1 MRCREPSPL
10 GYVPL
15 AMEPQRDSSADAVRR
30 PLGSG
35 ARSKRTPLKW
45 TPQKWT
51 LGAAATAVLGA
62 GLIFPPA
69 AAGPR
74 SGAGSAFATQQE
86 DVQAAFA
93 KGGLIVDIDAKTVAF
108 PADIEVRHDNLE
120 YLLVNPHGA
129 VHEALF
135 VTPTDASLL
144 AAAFLAVGAEA
155 GSNVVYTAVDPPPTQ
170 DEVRAGARTHDVEI
184 PRGKPIYLHAAWK
197 EAAGAIDEGSG
208 KFPETTVHFHRLE
221 DLVVDLERDRTMR
234 RHGLVWLGSRTIPG
248 RNPGDAERFAA
259 QAAGNLLCV
268 SFFSDGDTLLT
279 TALPECVSQTAW
291 IPNGWLMPQSGSEVL
306 LIASL
311 TPLDRVPSSLES
323 ALPLVPEPD
332 RR

>member
-1 MRCREPSPL
+1 
-10 GYVPL
+10 
-15 AMEPQRDSSADAVRR
+15 MESLRGLSEGGAQGA
-30 PLGSG
+30 LGSG
-35 ARSKRTPLKW
+35 AWSKRMPL
-45 TPQKWT
+45 KWT
-51 LGAAATAVLGA
+51 LGAASAAMLGA
-62 GLIFPPA
+62 GLLFPA
-69 AAGPR
+69 AAA
-74 SGAGSAFATQQE
+74 GARGDAGDAGAASSSQQE

-93 KGGLIVDIDAKTVAF
+93 KGGLIVDIDAQTLAF
-108 PADIEVRHDNLE
+108 PAAVEVRHDNLE

-144 AAAFLAVGAEA
+144 AAAFLAVGAEK
-155 GSNVVYTAVDPPPTQ
+155 GTNVVYTAVEPPPTQ
-170 DEVRAGARTHDVEI
+170 DEVRAGARTHDVKT
-184 PRGKPIYLHAAWK
+184 PAGKPVYLHAAWK
-197 EAAGAIDEGSG
+197 EGAGVVDDATGE
-208 KFPETTVHFHRLE
+208 FPETTVHFHRLE

-291 IPNGWLMPQSGSEVL
+291 IPNGWLMPQPGSEVL
-306 LIASL
+306 LIASSA
-311 TPLDRVPSSLES
+311 PLDRVPSSLES